1 MASSFP
7 ENEIK
12 IPLRVQPN
20 AARNEVV
27 GLIAGVLQVRV
38 AAPPVR
44 GKANQELL
52 AFLSRT
58 LGVSQGA
65 LAIVKGHTSRSK
77 VITVNGLN
85 REEILK
91 RLSPRPFASSDDA
104 RR

>member
-7 ENEIK
+7 ENEAK

-20 AARNEVV
+20 AAGNEVV

-58 LGVSQGA
+58 LGVSKGA
-65 LAIVKGHTSRSK
+65 ITIVKGHTSRNK
-77 VITVNGLN
+77 VIAVSGLN
-85 REEILK
+85 REEVTEKL
-91 RLSPRPFASSDDA
+91 FSSRSDKQNT
-104 RR
+104 

>member
-91 RLSPRPFASSDDA
+91 RLSPRPSASSDDA